1 MNMKHTVTL
10 TITSLLTILF
20 LTIDRLSRLST
31 QK

>member
-10 TITSLLTILF
+10 TTSLLTIVF